1 MNIWVFFQIDDDQIH
16 PASLE
21 AITPAKQLGQVSAV
35 ILHPQARKHA
45 NTAFE
50 YGADQVILNED
61 TEFNQF
67 TPEVFS
73 STISA
78 AVLKHQA
85 DVIFLPSTFQSRELA
100 GMLSVDL
107 NAGVLNDAL
116 SQKLIGN
123 QLQITR
129 PIFEG
134 KINEEIRAVSAVK
147 LVTVRSRMFSLP
159 TQQPGRSGTFVEIE
173 KQGTSGT
180 KILETTRTSS
190 GVNLANASA
199 VISLGRGITNH
210 PAFGLS
216 EEETA
221 KMGIEMSSSLAQIL
235 HAAIGASRAV
245 VDAGY
250 LPYDHQVGQTGKI
263 ISPDLYICLGISGSI
278 QHLVGMRTSKI
289 VVAVNKD
296 PEAPIFQSADYGII
310 ADLYDVLPHLSKF
323 FKESLNR

>member
-1 MNIWVFFQIDDDQIH
+1 MNAWIFFQIDEDKIH

-35 ILHPQARKHA
+35 ILHPQARKYA

-50 YGADQVILNED
+50 YGIDQVFINED
-61 TEFNQF
+61 TEFSQF

-73 STISA
+73 STIAA

-85 DVIFLPSTFQSRELA
+85 VVIFLPSTFQSRELA

-116 SQKLIGN
+116 SLKLTDN
-123 QLQITR
+123 QVQVTR

-134 KINEEIRAVSAVK
+134 KLNEEIHATSVFK
-147 LVTVRSRMFSLP
+147 LVTVRSRMFAMP
-159 TQQPGRSGTFVEIE
+159 AKQPGKTGQLIEIE
-173 KQGTSGT
+173 KLGLSET
-180 KILETTRTSS
+180 KIMESTRTSS
-190 GVNLANASA
+190 GVNLANAS
-199 VISLGRGITNH
+199 VVVSLGRGITNH

-216 EEETA
+216 EDETS
-221 KMGIEMSSSLAQIL
+221 KKGIEMSSSLANIL
-235 HAAIGASRAV
+235 NAAIGASRAV

-263 ISPDLYICLGISGSI
+263 ISPDLYICMGISGSI
-278 QHLVGMRTSKI
+278 QHLVGMRSSKI
-289 VVAVNKD
+289 VVAINKD
-296 PEAPIFQSADYGII
+296 PEAPIFQSADYGMI
-310 ADLYDVLPHLSKF
+310 ADLFDVLPHLTEF
-323 FKESLNR
+323 FKEALNH